1 MAILKIIQDGD
12 PVLRKICRPVDKI
25 TPRICRL
32 LDDMKDTLTESG
44 GVGLAASQVGVLRR
58 IALVE
63 NDQGEVLELINPKII
78 AKSEKIQ
85 NELEGCL
92 SIPEKWGYTERPESV
107 TVSALDRSGKEFT
120 VTGTMLTARA
130 FCHEIDHLDGILFTD
145 KVLRIISTEE
155 LHAIREEQE
164 GMNERTSV

>member
-1 MAILKIIQDGD
+1 MAILKIINDGN
-12 PVLRKICRPVDKI
+12 PILRKTCRAVDKI

-32 LDDMKDTLTESG
+32 LDDMKDTLAEAG

-58 IALVE
+58 VIIVE
-63 NDQGEVLELINPKII
+63 NQDGEILELINPRIV
-78 AKSEKIQ
+78 AKSEAKQ

-92 SIPEKWGYTERPESV
+92 SIPETWGITERPESV
-107 TVSALDRSGKEFT
+107 TVSALDRNGNEIM

-145 KVLRIISTEE
+145 KVLRIISSDE
-155 LHAIREEQE
+155 LREMRGE
-164 GMNERTSV
+164 